1 MKSKSPHIEDLR
13 SSVRHNT
20 NCIPTNL
27 ISNDIYYD
35 IPARLNNVSLGG
47 FQIMCSNYAAQQ
59 LSKSKYSADG
69 QDSEAMNIIVKILDK
84 NDSKTFQLSCKIVY
98 VHQNHSPSDYC
109 SDAVGLEAS
118 MCNPENKRLLSYFIE
133 RNT

>member
-1 MKSKSPHIEDLR
+1 
-13 SSVRHNT
+13 
-20 NCIPTNL
+20 
-27 ISNDIYYD
+27 
-35 IPARLNNVSLGG
+35 
-47 FQIMCSNYAAQQ
+47 MCSNYAAQQ